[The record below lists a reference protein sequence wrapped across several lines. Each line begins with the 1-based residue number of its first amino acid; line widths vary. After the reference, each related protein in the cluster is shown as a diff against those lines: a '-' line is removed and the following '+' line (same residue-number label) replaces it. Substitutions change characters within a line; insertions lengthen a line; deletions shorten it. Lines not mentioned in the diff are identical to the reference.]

1 MDSNYQKYI
10 KYKTKY
16 LQLKAMIGGEEKGD
30 VNDKLRTRV
39 NQIIE
44 SFIVPVLLE
53 MDCCQKDLFKIKVYN
68 NKQKDFTE
76 QTQYLSEM
84 QKYFKDYYDSIQNYI
99 KSIFNGTKEDFISLL
114 QKSVPFYNIQNFEEK
129 NKELIDPLSRKI
141 VKEYVTVI
149 KRLNM
154 YVIDKKIPAY
164 RIKFTNDM
172 ERLQENCITVNKLKK
187 CCENSGDTSN
197 CVTQMGATRLTRL
210 YGIITE
216 IKQLIEDNKQDV
228 SNYNHL
234 NNYLMNF
241 RTEIKNNLDEYAN
254 IQLSE
259 NKYNTKY
266 TNKKIFNKIF
276 SDKFKGIEIIP
287 QRITQENDKPTPITT
302 KPVSKGPAKTLKN
315 IYPIKVLS
323 YNISFQAMIGKAIGT
338 VFKACPKKVDN
349 DKITECLSNVAKY
362 IENTGPYDLI
372 GLQEASNWQDIIKQS
387 KKLQNM
393 KYETTKADQEE
404 MISFYNPNKF
414 TLDDDNAVIK
424 GDFGSGRPIQILF
437 FKQKICFINVHPGH
451 SGDYKNFDNKIN
463 EYINKYVT
471 GQGFNKTKI
480 LNKLKNYEIII
491 VGDFNSELTSFDN
504 KLFKF
509 IDNGRTF
516 YGKTDTKTKTCCD
529 SSELVGKNMEY
540 AFDHILYSK
549 EGKHKTQ
556 VVGPPLG
563 TLQSDHLPVI
573 ASINQ

>member
-1 MDSNYQKYI
+1 MDSSYQKYI

-16 LQLKAMIGGEEKGD
+16 LQLKAMMGGEEKGD
-30 VNDKLRTRV
+30 INDKLRTRV

-44 SFIVPVLLE
+44 SFIVPVFLE
-53 MDCCQKDLFKIKVYN
+53 MECCQKDLFSIKVSN

-76 QTQYLSEM
+76 QTKFLSEM
-84 QKYFKDYYDSIQNYI
+84 QNLFKDYYDTIQNYV
-99 KSIFNGTKEDFISLL
+99 KSISSGTKEDLISSLL
-114 QKSVPFYNIQNFEEK
+114 ESVPSFNIQNFEEK
-129 NKELIDPLSRKI
+129 NKKIIDPLSRKI
-141 VKEYVTVI
+141 VKEYVNMI
-149 KRLNM
+149 KRLNK

-172 ERLQENCITVNKLKK
+172 RRLQENCITVNKLKK

-216 IKQLIEDNKQDV
+216 IKQLTEDNKQNV
-228 SNYNHL
+228 PNYNQIH
-234 NNYLMNF
+234 NYIMNF

-254 IQLSE
+254 IQIAE

-266 TNKKIFNKIF
+266 TNKNIFNKIF

-287 QRITQENDKPTPITT
+287 QKITPQDGKTTPKTT
-302 KPVSKGPAKTLKN
+302 NN

-338 VFKACPKKVDN
+338 VYKACPKRVDN
-349 DKITECLSNVAKY
+349 NKITECLSNVAKY

-372 GLQEASNWQDIIKQS
+372 GLQEASNWQDIINQS

-393 KYETTKADQEE
+393 KYETTRSDQEE

-414 TLDDDNAVIK
+414 ILDDDNAVIK
-424 GDFGSGRPIQILF
+424 GEFGPGRPFQILL

-451 SGDYKNFDNKIN
+451 SGDYKNFDNKVN
-463 EYINKYVT
+463 EYINKYVS
-471 GQGFNKTKI
+471 GQGYNKTKI
-480 LNKLKNYEIII
+480 LNKLKSYDIII

-504 KLFKF
+504 KFFKF

-516 YGKTDTKTKTCCD
+516 YGKTDIKTKTCCD
-529 SSELVGKNMEY
+529 SNELVGKNMEY
-540 AFDHILYSK
+540 TFDHILYTK

>member
-1 MDSNYQKYI
+1 MDKNYQKYI

-44 SFIVPVLLE
+44 NFIVPVFLE
-53 MDCCQKDLFKIKVYN
+53 MDCCQKDLFSIKVAN
-68 NKQKDFTE
+68 NKQKDFIE

-84 QKYFKDYYDSIQNYI
+84 QKYFKDYYDSIQNYF
-99 KSIFNGTKEDFISLL
+99 KNIFNGTKEDFINVL
-114 QKSVPFYNIQNFEEK
+114 QKSVPLYNIENFEEK
-129 NKELIDPLSRKI
+129 NKEFIDPLSRKI
-141 VKEYVTVI
+141 IKEYVAVI

-164 RIKFTNDM
+164 RIKFTSDM
-172 ERLQENCITVNKLKK
+172 ERLEENCIVVNKLKK
-187 CCENSGDTSN
+187 CCNNSGDTSN

-210 YGIITE
+210 YETITE
-216 IKQLIEDNKQDV
+216 IKQLIDNNKQDI
-228 SNYNHL
+228 SNYYHL
-234 NNYLMNF
+234 NNYLANF

-266 TNKKIFNKIF
+266 TNKNIFNKIF
-276 SDKFKGIEIIP
+276 SDKFKSIEIFP
-287 QRITQENDKPTPITT
+287 QKITQENSGQISIIKPASKTT
-302 KPVSKGPAKTLKN
+302 N
-315 IYPIKVLS
+315 NMYPIKVLS

-338 VFKACPKKVDN
+338 VYKACPKKIDN
-349 DKITECLSNVAKY
+349 NKITECLSNVAKY

-393 KYETTKADQEE
+393 KYETTKADEEE
-404 MISFYNPNKF
+404 MISFYNSNKF

-424 GDFGSGRPIQILF
+424 GDFGPGRPFQILF

-451 SGDYKNFDNKIN
+451 SGDYKNFDNIVNK
-463 EYINKYVT
+463 YINKYVT
-471 GQGFNKTKI
+471 KQGFNKTKI
-480 LNKLKNYEIII
+480 LNKLENYEIII
-491 VGDFNSELTSFDN
+491 VGDSNSELTSFDN
-504 KLFKF
+504 KFFKF
-509 IDNGRTF
+509 INNGRTF
-516 YGKTDTKTKTCCD
+516 YGRTDTKTKTCCD
-529 SSELVGKNMEY
+529 SDELVGKNMEY
-540 AFDHILYSK
+540 AFDHILYTK
-549 EGKHKTQ
+549 EGKHKIQ

-573 ASINQ
+573 TSINK